1 MSRPAPGRRFG
12 WKAWC
17 AQMPTRGTRLG
28 CLALI
33 ALSLLGMA
41 RKGSLKEEMQ
51 FGVEAAQRGL
61 WREAIFRWEK
71 YLKAHP
77 DDAHLHNNL
86 AVAYESLGD
95 FERARGEYQ
104 EARRLAP
111 DIREIRDNFESFEAL
126 TRDLR
131 KTGPGAGEGARD
143 ERP

>member
-1 MSRPAPGRRFG
+1 
-12 WKAWC
+12 
-17 AQMPTRGTRLG
+17 MPTRGLRLG

-33 ALSLLGMA
+33 ALAALGSA
-41 RKGSLKEEMQ
+41 RRGSLKEEMQ

-77 DDAHLHNNL
+77 DDARLHNNL
-86 AVAYESLGD
+86 AVAYESLGE
-95 FERARGEYQ
+95 FERARGAYQ

-111 DIREIRDNFESFEAL
+111 DVREIRDNLESFEAL

-131 KTGPGAGEGARD
+131 KTGAGAGEGARD

>member
-1 MSRPAPGRRFG
+1 
-12 WKAWC
+12 
-17 AQMPTRGTRLG
+17 MPTRGLRLVSV
-28 CLALI
+28 ALI
-33 ALSLLGMA
+33 ALAALGFA
-41 RKGSLKEEMQ
+41 RKGNLKEEMQ

-77 DDAHLHNNL
+77 DDARLRNNL

-95 FERARGEYQ
+95 FERARREYQ

-111 DIREIRDNFESFEAL
+111 DVREIRDNFESFEAL
-126 TRDLR
+126 TRDLDR
-131 KTGPGAGEGARD
+131 AGPGAGKGARD